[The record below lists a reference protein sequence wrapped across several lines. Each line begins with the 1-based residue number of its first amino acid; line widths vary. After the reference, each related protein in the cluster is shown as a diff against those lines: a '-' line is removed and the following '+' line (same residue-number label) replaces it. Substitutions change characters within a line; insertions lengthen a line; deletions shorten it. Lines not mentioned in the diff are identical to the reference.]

1 MQICYDRSQQYRHG
15 SPIDNRPCGVV
26 CSVSLHD
33 NSSALAKIRLGLIP
47 LGLSCAILYC
57 SCCNSQKVSFS
68 IICGSP
74 HHFKKLARQMVIWL
88 LVKLY
93 KSKVH
98 FKSNHLIRYNTV
110 HQSLFV
116 LTFCLCSLTSN
127 LKPLYL
133 HACTYSCSKIPIET
147 QLGFVH
153 HTQGLGRIKL
163 TRYGDLRYSSPV
175 QAEGKI
181 LERKLKSFP
190 RLVI

>member
-1 MQICYDRSQQYRHG
+1 MSVCMIIVLPLPRYVWVLYPWDY
-15 SPIDNRPCGVV
+15 PVLFYTVPVV
-26 CSVSLHD
+26 IRRK
-33 NSSALAKIRLGLIP
+33 LA
-47 LGLSCAILYC
+47 S
-57 SCCNSQKVSFS
+57 S

-74 HHFKKLARQMVIWL
+74 HHFKKLARQMVIWAASQTVQIQSPL
-88 LVKLY
+88 
-93 KSKVH
+93 
-98 FKSNHLIRYNTV
+98 KSNHLIRYNTV
-110 HQSLFV
+110 HQSLLV

-163 TRYGDLRYSSPV
+163 TQYGDLRYSSPV

>member
-1 MQICYDRSQQYRHG
+1 MSVCMIIVLPLPRYVWVLYPWDY
-15 SPIDNRPCGVV
+15 PVLFYTVPVV
-26 CSVSLHD
+26 IRRK
-33 NSSALAKIRLGLIP
+33 LA
-47 LGLSCAILYC
+47 S
-57 SCCNSQKVSFS
+57 S

-74 HHFKKLARQMVIWL
+74 HHFKKKLARQMVIWL

-110 HQSLFV
+110 HQSLLV

>member
-1 MQICYDRSQQYRHG
+1 MVLLTTSKRSLPGRWWFG
-15 SPIDNRPCGVV
+15 
-26 CSVSLHD
+26 
-33 NSSALAKIRLGLIP
+33 
-47 LGLSCAILYC
+47 
-57 SCCNSQKVSFS
+57 
-68 IICGSP
+68 
-74 HHFKKLARQMVIWL
+74 L

-110 HQSLFV
+110 HQSLLV

-190 RLVI
+190 RLVIWSTCINSLWTEILAVEGLNARLLAIH